1 MLAHYL
7 RLALRGFVRHKLY
20 SFINILGLSVALACA
35 ILILLFVRD
44 QLSYDAWIPGTR
56 NLYRLAVTFHPPG
69 GLPLI
74 TGQCPFPVLTA
85 AGEKIPQVKAVL
97 HVVPEQMT
105 VMTDS
110 LEANQ
115 KVTFVDP
122 NFFQVLKLPL
132 VEGDRAR
139 ALSQPE
145 SVVLSESMAH
155 RYFGNTDPLGRTLR
169 VSGMLID
176 LCAPHEKTCYGATHT
191 LTVTGV
197 LRDLP
202 HNTQLQA
209 DFLVPNG
216 SLADELKPS
225 EKEGMW
231 DGTLGDYGYVQ
242 LEPGARPASVLSA
255 LKPILDSAIDP
266 KGAGTDSRGSR
277 LQRYRLVAFRDAHL
291 SIDGEQFGG
300 MRPGGSRETVY
311 GFAVIALLIVL
322 AAGSNFMNLATARA
336 TLRAQEIGLR
346 KVAGARRG
354 QIAMQVLSE
363 ATFTALVAFACALS
377 LVETLLPAYDRF
389 LGAPI
394 RLHYPGDLPLL
405 LAMAGG
411 AVIIGLLSGIY
422 PALVLSGFRP
432 AASLK
437 SRSGAHTG
445 SGLLRSALVIG
456 QFAVSIALGIAAIVV
471 FRQISYARGLDPG
484 FVRDDVVVLK
494 NLANV
499 SPEGRERLARLVRS
513 GPGIQATALSDVVPF
528 DRFFTQAVVLWSE
541 RTTQGVG
548 TRLIHAG
555 PSFATLYGMRLIAG
569 RWLPEQEANQ
579 AALSSSQPVKVL
591 ISATAARRLGYS
603 PEAAV
608 DQILSVRGSEASQ
621 SVHSQSAR
629 FRVLGVLDDAMING
643 VREPPQ
649 PTLFLPADRG
659 AEFLSV
665 RVRAGELPQALAFI
679 DRVWRSLAPSVALQ
693 RYFLTDSYN
702 EQFAAV
708 EKQGTM
714 FAVFVAIAI
723 LIGCLGLF
731 GLAVF
736 TAERR
741 TKEIGIRKVS
751 GARTTDIVRLML
763 WRISVPVLAANVVA
777 WPIAYY
783 YLHRWL
789 EGYAYRITLDPLH
802 FLAAGAGALLIAWAT
817 VYANTLR
824 LARTSPVHAL
834 RYE

>member
-1 MLAHYL
+1 MLRHYL
-7 RLALRGFVRHKLY
+7 KMAARGFFRHKLY
-20 SFINILGLSVALACA
+20 SFINIAGLSVALACA

-44 QLSYDAWIPGTR
+44 QLSYDAWIPGTQ
-56 NLYRLAVTFHPPG
+56 NLYRLAVTFHPAG
-69 GLPLI
+69 TAPLA

-85 AGEKIPQVKAVL
+85 VGEKIPQVRAVV

-105 VMTDS
+105 VMTTR

-122 NFFQVLKLPL
+122 NFFQVIELPL
-132 VEGDRAR
+132 VEGDPAHVL
-139 ALSQPE
+139 AQPE
-145 SVVLSESMAH
+145 SVVLSQSMAH
-155 RYFGNTDPLGRTLR
+155 KYFGNTNPLGRTLR

-176 LCAPHEKTCYGATHT
+176 LCAPHDTTCYGATHT

-209 DFLVPNG
+209 DFLVPNR

-225 EKEGMW
+225 EKEDMW
-231 DGTLGDYGYVQ
+231 EGTLGGYGYVQ
-242 LEPGARPASVLSA
+242 LEPGARPGSVLSA
-255 LKPILDSAIDP
+255 LKPILDSA
-266 KGAGTDSRGSR
+266 AGLNGVGTAVHGSQ
-277 LQRYRLVAFRDAHL
+277 LERYRLFRFRDAHL
-291 SIDGEQFGG
+291 TVDAGQFGG
-300 MRPGGSRETVY
+300 MRPGASRETVY

-322 AAGSNFMNLATARA
+322 VAGSNFMNLATARA

-346 KVAGARRG
+346 KVAGAKRG

-363 ATFTALVAFACALS
+363 ATLTALVAFALALS

-389 LGAPI
+389 LGEPI
-394 RLHYPGDLPLL
+394 RLHYPGDLALL

-411 AVIIGLLSGIY
+411 AVTVGLLSGIY
-422 PALVLSGFRP
+422 PALLLSGFRP
-432 AASLK
+432 AASVK
-437 SRSGAHTG
+437 SRSGGPPG

-456 QFAVSIALGIAAIVV
+456 QFAVSIALGVAAIVV

-499 SPEGRERLARLVRS
+499 SPEGRQRLARLVRS

-528 DRFFTQAVVLWSE
+528 DRFFTETVVLWSDRATE
-541 RTTQGVG
+541 GVG
-548 TRLIHAG
+548 TRLIHSG
-555 PSFATLYGMRLIAG
+555 PSFASLYGMRLLAG
-569 RWLPEQEANQ
+569 RWLPPQDEA
-579 AALSSSQPVKVL
+579 QPAVNASEPVNVL

-603 PEAAV
+603 PQAAV
-608 DQILSVRGSEASQ
+608 DQILSVRGSGASQ
-621 SVHSQSAR
+621 STHSPAAR
-629 FRVLGVLDDAMING
+629 FRVAGVLDDAMING

-649 PTLFLPADRG
+649 PTMLLPADRG

-714 FAVFVAIAI
+714 FALFVAIAI

-763 WRISVPVLAANVVA
+763 WRISVPVLTANVIA

-789 EGYAYRITLDPLH
+789 EGYAYRISLDPLY
-802 FLAAGAGALLIAWAT
+802 FLGAGGGALLIAWAT
-817 VYANTLR
+817 VYANTLL
-824 LARTSPVHAL
+824 LARASPVRAL

>member
-1 MLAHYL
+1 MLRHYL
-7 RLALRGFVRHKLY
+7 KMATRSLICHKLY
-20 SFINILGLSVALACA
+20 SVINIVGLAVALACA

-44 QLSYDAWIPGTR
+44 QLSYDGWIPGTE
-56 NLYRLAVTFHPPG
+56 NLYRLAVTFHSAG
-69 GLPLI
+69 TSPLA

-85 AGEKIPQVKAVL
+85 VGEKIPQVKAVL
-97 HVVPEQMT
+97 HVVPEEMT
-105 VMTDS
+105 VMTGS

-122 NFFQVLKLPL
+122 NFFQVLRLPL
-132 VEGDRAR
+132 VEGDPAHVL
-139 ALSQPE
+139 AQPE

-155 RYFGNTDPLGRTLR
+155 KYFGNSDPVGRTLR
-169 VSGMLID
+169 LSGMLID
-176 LCAPHEKTCYGATHT
+176 LCAPDDARCYGATHT

-202 HNTQLQA
+202 HDTQLQA
-209 DFLVPNG
+209 NFLVPNG

-231 DGTLGDYGYVQ
+231 EGTLGDYGYVQ
-242 LEPGARPASVLSA
+242 LEAGARPGGVLNA
-255 LKPILDSAIDP
+255 LKPILDSAIDL
-266 KGAGTDSRGSR
+266 KGAGIFSRGSQ
-277 LQRYRLVAFRDAHL
+277 LERYRLVPFRDAHL

-300 MRPGGSRETVY
+300 MTPGGSRDTVY
-311 GFAVIALLIVL
+311 GFAVISLLIVL
-322 AAGSNFMNLATARA
+322 VAGSNFMNLATARA

-363 ATFTALVAFACALS
+363 ATFTSLIAFALALS

-389 LGAPI
+389 LGEPI

-405 LAMAGG
+405 LAMACG
-411 AVIIGLLSGIY
+411 AVILGLLSGIY

-437 SRSGAHTG
+437 ARVGGHTG

-456 QFAVSIALGIAAIVV
+456 QFAVSIALGVAAIVV

-484 FVRDDVVVLK
+484 FVRDDVVVLR

-499 SPEGRERLARLVRS
+499 SPGGRERLADLVKS
-513 GPGIQATALSDVVPF
+513 GPGVQAAALSDVVPF
-528 DRFFTQAVVLWSE
+528 DRFFTETTVLWSE
-541 RTTQGVG
+541 RTTAGVG
-548 TRLIHAG
+548 TRLIHSG
-555 PSFATLYGMRLIAG
+555 PSFASLYGMRLLAG
-569 RWLPEQEANQ
+569 RWLPEQEANRTAFS
-579 AALSSSQPVKVL
+579 AAEPVNVL

-608 DQILSVRGSEASQ
+608 DRILSVRGSEAAQ
-621 SVHSQSAR
+621 STHSQAAR
-629 FRVLGVLDDAMING
+629 FRVVGVLDDAMING

-649 PTLFLPADRG
+649 PTMFLPADRG

-665 RVRAGELPQALAFI
+665 RVRAGELPRALAFI

-693 RYFLTDSYN
+693 RYFLSDSYN
-702 EQFAAV
+702 EQFAAA

-714 FAVFVAIAI
+714 FAIFVAMAI
-723 LIGCLGLF
+723 FIGCLGLF

-751 GARTTDIVRLML
+751 GARTRELVRLTL
-763 WRISVPVLAANVVA
+763 WRISVPVLAANVIA
-777 WPIAYY
+777 WPIAYH

-789 EGYAYRITLDPLH
+789 EGYAYRISLDPLY
-802 FLAAGAGALLIAWAT
+802 FLAAGGGALLIAWAT
-817 VYANTLR
+817 VYVNTLR
-824 LARTSPVHAL
+824 LARTSPIHAL

>member
-1 MLAHYL
+1 MNRLSMLWHYL
-7 RLALRGFVRHKLY
+7 KMGARIFIRHKLY
-20 SFINILGLSVALACA
+20 SFINIVGLSVALACA
-35 ILILLFVRD
+35 ILIVLFVRD
-44 QLSYDAWIPGTR
+44 QLSYDAWIPGTK
-56 NLYRLAVTFHPPG
+56 NLYRLAVTFHPAG
-69 GLPLI
+69 TAPLA

-85 AGEKIPQVKAVL
+85 VGAKIPQVKAVV

-105 VMTDS
+105 VMTGR

-122 NFFQVLKLPL
+122 NFFRVLRLPL
-132 VEGDRAR
+132 VEGDPAHVL
-139 ALSQPE
+139 AQPE

-155 RYFGNTDPLGRTLR
+155 RYFGDTDPLGKTLR

-176 LCAPHEKTCYGATHT
+176 LCAAHDTACYGATHT
-191 LTVTGV
+191 LIVTGV

-231 DGTLGDYGYVQ
+231 EGTLGDYGYVQ
-242 LEPGARPASVLSA
+242 LEPGARPAGVLRA

-266 KGAGTDSRGSR
+266 AAEGGSRGSQ
-277 LQRYRLVAFRDAHL
+277 LQRYRLVAFGGAHL

-300 MRPGGSRETVY
+300 MRPGGSREMVY

-322 AAGSNFMNLATARA
+322 VAGSNFMNLATARA

-363 ATFTALVAFACALS
+363 ATLTALAAFAVALS

-389 LGAPI
+389 LGEPI
-394 RLHYPGDLPLL
+394 RLHYPGDVRLL

-411 AVIIGLLSGIY
+411 AVAIGLLSGIY

-437 SRSGAHTG
+437 SRGGGHTG
-445 SGLLRSALVIG
+445 SGLLRSALVTG
-456 QFAVSIALGIAAIVV
+456 QFAVSIALGIAALVV
-471 FRQISYARGLDPG
+471 FRQIGYARGLDPG
-484 FVRDDVVVLK
+484 FVRNDVVVLK

-528 DRFFTQAVVLWSE
+528 DRFFTQAVVLWS
-541 RTTQGVG
+541 RQATQGVG
-548 TRLIHAG
+548 TRLIHSG
-555 PSFATLYGMRLIAG
+555 PSFASLYGMRLLAG
-569 RWLPEQEANQ
+569 RWLPLQGADQ
-579 AALSSSQPVKVL
+579 AAINTPEPVNVL

-603 PEAAV
+603 PAAAV
-608 DQILSVRGSEASQ
+608 DQIISVRGSGASQ
-621 SVHSQSAR
+621 STR

-649 PTLFLPADRG
+649 PTMFLPADRG

-714 FAVFVAIAI
+714 FAAFVAIAI

-763 WRISVPVLAANVVA
+763 WRISLPVLAANVIA

-789 EGYAYRITLDPLH
+789 EGYAYRITLDPRY
-802 FLAAGAGALLIAWAT
+802 FLAAGACALLIAWVT
-817 VYANTLR
+817 VYGNTLL

>member
-1 MLAHYL
+1 MLQHYL
-7 RLALRGFVRHKLY
+7 KMATRSFFHHKLY
-20 SFINILGLSVALACA
+20 SFINIAGLSVALACA

-44 QLSYDAWIPGTR
+44 QLSYDAWIPGTQ
-56 NLYRLAVTFHPPG
+56 NLYRLAVTFLPPG
-69 GLPLI
+69 SAPLA

-85 AGEKIPQVKAVL
+85 AGEKIPQVKAVV

-105 VMTDS
+105 VMTER

-115 KVTFVDP
+115 QVTFVDA
-122 NFFQVLKLPL
+122 NLFRVLKLPL
-132 VEGDRAR
+132 LEGDPAHVL
-139 ALSQPE
+139 AQPE
-145 SVVLSESMAH
+145 SVVLSESMA
-155 RYFGNTDPLGRTLR
+155 RKYFGGADPLGKTLR

-176 LCAPHEKTCYGATHT
+176 LCAPHDTTCYGATHT

-197 LRDLP
+197 LKDLP

-242 LEPGARPASVLSA
+242 LESGAHPAAVLSA
-255 LKPILDSAIDP
+255 LKPILDSGIEP
-266 KGAGTDSRGSR
+266 GGAGGDIRGSQI
-277 LQRYRLVAFRDAHL
+277 QRYRLIPFRDAHL
-291 SIDGEQFGG
+291 GIDGEQFGG

-322 AAGSNFMNLATARA
+322 VAGSNFMNLATARA

-363 ATFTALVAFACALS
+363 ATLTALVAFALAFS
-377 LVETLLPAYDRF
+377 LVEILLPAYDRF
-389 LGAPI
+389 IGEPI
-394 RLHYPGDLPLL
+394 RLHYPGDMRL
-405 LAMAGG
+405 LAAMVGG
-411 AVIIGLLSGIY
+411 AVAIGLLSGIY

-437 SRSGAHTG
+437 SRGGAHTG

-456 QFAVSIALGIAAIVV
+456 QFAVSIALGVAAIVV

-484 FVRDDVVVLK
+484 FVRDDIVVLK
-494 NLANV
+494 SLANV
-499 SPEGRERLARLVRS
+499 SPEGRERLARLVS
-513 GPGIQATALSDVVPF
+513 AGPGIQATALSDVVPF
-528 DRFFTQAVVLWSE
+528 DRFFTESVVLWSGRATE
-541 RTTQGVG
+541 GVG
-548 TRLIHAG
+548 TRLIHSG
-555 PSFATLYGMRLIAG
+555 RSFASLYGMRLRAG
-569 RWLPEQEANQ
+569 RWLPARDADQASAN
-579 AALSSSQPVKVL
+579 ASEPVSVL
-591 ISATAARRLGYS
+591 ISVTAARQLGYS

-608 DQILSVRGSEASQ
+608 DQILSVRGPGAPQ
-621 SVHSQSAR
+621 STHSQSPR

-649 PTLFLPADRG
+649 PTMFLPADRG

-693 RYFLTDSYN
+693 RYFLTESYN

-714 FAVFVAIAI
+714 FAVFVAVAI

-751 GARTTDIVRLML
+751 GARARDIVWLML
-763 WRISVPVLAANVVA
+763 WRISLPVLAANVIA

-789 EGYAYRITLDPLH
+789 EGYAYRISLDPQY

-817 VYANTLR
+817 VYGNTLL
-824 LARTSPVHAL
+824 LARTSPLRAL